1 MRRTKYIISIVL
13 FIVSIITFYA
23 TAKDNEAK
31 KGVRFD
37 PVIKNIEGWK
47 IHIDPALLE
56 GKHAESGA
64 KALKMLSN
72 HLQRIAIL
80 VQGKALEKLK
90 TCEIWIEHSHP
101 TLHAM
106 QYHPGIGWLKTNGHD
121 TRLHKKVHIPQA
133 KALISWG
140 QLLKHPAVVLH
151 ELALSLIH
159 I

>member
-56 GKHAESGA
+56 GKHAESGD

-80 VQGKALEKLK
+80 VQGKALEKPAYLVK
-90 TCEIWIEHSHP
+90 WSRF
-101 TLHAM
+101 
-106 QYHPGIGWLKTNGHD
+106 GNVSKFKWNGSD
-121 TRLHKKVHIPQA
+121 WNRQ
-133 KALISWG
+133 
-140 QLLKHPAVVLH
+140 
-151 ELALSLIH
+151 
-159 I
+159 